1 MVPREPP
8 AVSLTGCV
16 VKTSTDAAAGVMSN
30 PAEVAPVRL
39 VAEAVSVYPVPLLV
53 RLRSEKFAIPAEAT
67 MAVVP
72 LSTEP
77 PGLVPID
84 TETEPLKP
92 VAVFPAA
99 SWAVTCTAGTRLAP
113 AAAEDGCTVKAS
125 LVATPGVML
134 KPELVEPVTPV
145 ADALKV

>member
-1 MVPREPP
+1 MVPRDPP

-30 PAEVAPVRL
+30 P
-39 VAEAVSVYPVPLLV
+39 AEAVSVYPVPLLV

-84 TETEPLKP
+84 TETDPLKP